1 MHSKDVSPFEL
12 FSECGVS
19 VLVVNEFYKLVTTT
33 FSWCRLLV
41 VPHNIVAC
49 RRTPLV
55 SRPQQ
60 ACHRM
65 EWKNGRRAF
74 AVDTHCLAIDLG
86 QTTIAVAIS
95 HLAYRDDGND
105 GGL

>member
-49 RRTPLV
+49 RRAPL
-55 SRPQQ
+55 SEQ
-60 ACHRM
+60 AAAGVPPDGMEERM
-65 EWKNGRRAF
+65 TGDQGFCGR
-74 AVDTHCLAIDLG
+74 
-86 QTTIAVAIS
+86 
-95 HLAYRDDGND
+95 
-105 GGL
+105 